1 MRLPH
6 VFGHGGDV
14 LDEDVVAVPALA
26 LCALAQVEDLVAADV
41 DVRGRGVSLHNLKGC
56 ICNWFKYGSDP
67 KNSI

>member
-26 LCALAQVEDLVAADV
+26 LCALAQVEDLVAAHV
-41 DVRGRGVSLHNLKGC
+41 DVGGRGVRRHHLQRLH
-56 ICNWFKYGSDP
+56 FVGSDTDL
-67 KNSI
+67 SL